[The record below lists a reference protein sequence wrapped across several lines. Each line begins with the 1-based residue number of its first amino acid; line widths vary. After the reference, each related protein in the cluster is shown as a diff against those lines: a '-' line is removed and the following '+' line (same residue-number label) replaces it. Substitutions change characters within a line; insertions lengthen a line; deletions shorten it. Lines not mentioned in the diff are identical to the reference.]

1 MAVQAKA
8 KNIGVSP
15 KKVRQVLDVIR
26 GKRVEEA
33 LELLHLLPTP
43 TAAQVAKVV
52 NSAAANAENNLM
64 MARDQLRIVSTY
76 ADPGIILKRIRA
88 RPRGRVGRIK
98 KRRSHITVVVD
109 QEVS

>member
-1 MAVQAKA
+1 MAVQARA

-15 KKVRQVLDVIR
+15 KKIRQVLDVIR
-26 GKRVEEA
+26 GKRVDEA
-33 LELLHLLPTP
+33 MDILNLLPTP

-64 MARDQLRIVSTY
+64 MARDQLRIVGTY
-76 ADPGIILKRIRA
+76 ADPGITLKRIRPA
-88 RPRGRVGRIK
+88 PRGRAGRIK
-98 KRRSHITVVVD
+98 KRHSHITVIVD